1 MTEAARIPMARAS
14 GRERAEIE
22 APDEVTFPEVVWA
35 HHLRER
41 ELRNGH
47 SDPYAGPAEERYRAF
62 REQFE
67 RQHGRIVDEYWCSD
81 EASAAVVCLKEAARP
96 LRWLGKDP
104 SARIYSETNWK
115 TRDLPVPVAE
125 LVHEADALAMHARE
139 VLRSTAQRL
148 VIQRLFGV
156 MAYLLGTFDG
166 KDMTDKACKPVIE
179 SATKEVAEI
188 RQEYVTA
195 ATRSA
200 QIVYFWGMVS
210 GLAWL
215 GVIGLFALP
224 VLRDAGVPHWAL
236 DSFYGC
242 AVAGAIGAMVSVV
255 ARMNQ
260 SSFKVEYDVGRPTV
274 RRLGAFRPLVG
285 AVFGV
290 VIFLALQ
297 SHLMHIDVG
306 KPGEQFPFF
315 AVWAFI
321 AGFSERFVRDTLDG
335 VEKSVGGFDHSEQ
348 QPTPVTP
355 PPES

>member
-1 MTEAARIPMARAS
+1 M
-14 GRERAEIE
+14 
-22 APDEVTFPEVVWA
+22 
-35 HHLRER
+35 
-41 ELRNGH
+41 RNGH
-47 SDPYAGPAEERYRAF
+47 SDPYAGPADERYRAF

-156 MAYLLGTFDG
+156 IAYLLGTFDG
-166 KDMTDKACKPVIE
+166 KDMTDRACKPVIE
-179 SATKEVAEI
+179 SASKEVAEI

-215 GVIGLFALP
+215 GVLGAVALP
-224 VLRDAGVPHWAL
+224 VLARRRCSALGARLVLRLRGRRRARRDGQRRRADEPELVQGRVRRRQADGAAARGVPA
-236 DSFYGC
+236 
-242 AVAGAIGAMVSVV
+242 
-255 ARMNQ
+255 ARR
-260 SSFKVEYDVGRPTV
+260 SGL
-274 RRLGAFRPLVG
+274 RR
-285 AVFGV
+285 
-290 VIFLALQ
+290 
-297 SHLMHIDVG
+297 
-306 KPGEQFPFF
+306 
-315 AVWAFI
+315 
-321 AGFSERFVRDTLDG
+321 RDLPRARRAT
-335 VEKSVGGFDHSEQ
+335 
-348 QPTPVTP
+348 
-355 PPES
+355 

>member
-41 ELRNGH
+41 ELHSGH

-67 RQHGRIVDEYWCSD
+67 SQHGRIVDEYWCDD
-81 EASAAVVCLKEAARP
+81 EASAAVVCLKPARRP

-115 TRDLPVPVAE
+115 TRELPVPVAE
-125 LVHEADALAMHARE
+125 LVHDSDALAMHARE

-156 MAYLLGTFDG
+156 TAYLLGTFDG
-166 KDMTDKACKPVIE
+166 KDLSEKACKPVID
-179 SATKEVAEI
+179 SAAKEVAEI
-188 RQEYVTA
+188 RKEYVTA

-210 GLAWL
+210 GLVWL
-215 GVIGLFALP
+215 GIFGLFALP
-224 VLRDAGVPHWAL
+224 VFDALHVPHVPL
-236 DSFYGC
+236 ESFYGC
-242 AVAGAIGAMVSVV
+242 AVAGALGAMVSVV

-260 SSFKVEYDVGRPTV
+260 SSFKVEYDVGRQTV

-290 VIFLALQ
+290 VIYLALQ
-297 SHLMHIDVG
+297 SHLMHVDTG
-306 KPGEQFPFF
+306 KGAEQFPFF

-335 VEKSVGGFDHSEQ
+335 VEASVGGLEHGAEEP
-348 QPTPVTP
+348 PTAP
-355 PPES
+355 PAA

>member
-22 APDEVTFPEVVWA
+22 APDEVTFAEVVWA

-41 ELRNGH
+41 ELHNGH
-47 SDPYAGPAEERYRAF
+47 GDPYSGPAEERYRAF

-67 RQHGRIVDEYWCSD
+67 QLHGRIVDEYWCSD
-81 EASAAVVCLKEAARP
+81 EASAAVVCLKEAHRP

-104 SARIYSETNWK
+104 SARIYAETNWK
-115 TRDLPVPVAE
+115 TRELPVPVAE
-125 LVHEADALAMHARE
+125 LVHDCDALAMHARE

-156 MAYLLGTFDG
+156 TAYLLGTFDG
-166 KDMTDKACKPVIE
+166 KDMTDKACKPVIDA
-179 SATKEVAEI
+179 ATKEVAEI
-188 RQEYVTA
+188 RQEYVIA

-210 GLAWL
+210 GLVWL
-215 GVIGLFALP
+215 GILGLFALP
-224 VLRDAGVPHWAL
+224 VFDAVHVPHSPLAM
-236 DSFYGC
+236 FYGC
-242 AVAGAIGAMVSVV
+242 GVAGALGAMVSVV

-260 SSFKVEYDVGRPTV
+260 SSFKVEYDVGRTTV

-285 AVFGV
+285 AVFGT
-290 VIFLALQ
+290 VIYLALQ
-297 SHLMHIDVG
+297 SHLMHIDTGNGV
-306 KPGEQFPFF
+306 EQFPFF

-335 VEKSVGGFDHSEQ
+335 VEASVGGAGHSEEQ
-348 QPTPVTP
+348 QPP
-355 PPES
+355 PTSLNP

>member
-14 GRERAEIE
+14 GRERADVE
-22 APDEVTFPEVVWA
+22 APEEVTFPEVVWA

-41 ELRNGH
+41 ELHGGH
-47 SDPYAGPAEERYRAF
+47 HVAYEGPAEERYRAF

-67 RQHGRIVDEYWCSD
+67 KQHGRIVDEYWCSD
-81 EASAAVVCLKEAARP
+81 QASAAVVCLKEAGRP

-148 VIQRLFGV
+148 VTQRLFGV

-166 KDMTDKACKPVIE
+166 KEMTEKACKPVIE
-179 SATKEVAEI
+179 SATNEVAEI
-188 RQEYVTA
+188 RKEYVTA

-210 GLAWL
+210 GLVWL
-215 GVIGLFALP
+215 GILGLLTLP
-224 VLRDAGVPHWAL
+224 LLDGVGVPHWGLKA
-236 DSFYGC
+236 FYGC
-242 AVAGAIGAMVSVV
+242 AVAGALGAMVSVV

-290 VIFLALQ
+290 VIYLALQ
-297 SHLMHIDVG
+297 SHLMHIDTG
-306 KPGEQFPFF
+306 AGDQQFPFF

-335 VEKSVGGFDHSEQ
+335 VEASVGGLEHS
-348 QPTPVTP
+348 VADP
-355 PPES
+355 PPPPGA

>member
-14 GRERAEIE
+14 GREHAGIE

-41 ELRNGH
+41 ELHSGH
-47 SDPYAGPAEERYRAF
+47 SDPYSGAAEERYRAF

-67 RQHGRIVDEYWCSD
+67 HLHGRIVDEYWCSD
-81 EASAAVVCLKEAARP
+81 EASAAVVCLKEAGRP

-156 MAYLLGTFDG
+156 TAYLLGTFDG
-166 KDMTDKACKPVIE
+166 KDMSEKACKPVID
-179 SATKEVAEI
+179 SAAREVAEI

-210 GLAWL
+210 GLVWL
-215 GVIGLFALP
+215 GILGLLMLP
-224 VLRDAGVPHWAL
+224 LLDSVGVPHWAL
-236 DSFYGC
+236 KAFYGC
-242 AVAGAIGAMVSVV
+242 AVAGALGAMVSVV

-290 VIFLALQ
+290 VIYFALQ
-297 SHLMHIDVG
+297 SHLMHIDTG
-306 KPGEQFPFF
+306 NGDQQFPFF

-335 VEKSVGGFDHSEQ
+335 VEASVGLEHGVQ